1 MEPGPVEGEAFM
13 KNLQSKG
20 GTIAA
25 GTANPDSAAAKKPT
39 VLEVLRKNFL
49 LRRQYLINSKR
60 QLRAAFLVSLVAL
73 IPSIF
78 LNIALHLSATAQT
91 QALFADAPGAVMQ
104 QVSEQDRTDLLLI
117 LIGTLV
123 YVGGVFLLTILET
136 HQTSGA
142 AVGINRHFRNIRDG
156 RYDAKLNLRDSDNL
170 LELVGPFNQMT
181 EALTQRAIQSSK
193 LLNDLA
199 MEAEALDG
207 GGVMARQLRELAVS
221 HAHLAGKSR

>member
-1 MEPGPVEGEAFM
+1 M

-20 GTIAA
+20 GTIAVETGNPA
-25 GTANPDSAAAKKPT
+25 TATAKKPT
-39 VLEVLRKNFL
+39 VIEILRQNLL
-49 LRRQYLINSKR
+49 LRRQYLINHKR
-60 QLRAAFLVSLVAL
+60 QLRAALLVSLVAL
-73 IPSIF
+73 IPSIL
-78 LNIALHLSATAQT
+78 LNIDLHLSATAQT
-91 QALFADAPGAVMQ
+91 QSLFADAPTVMQ
-104 QVSEQDRTDLLLI
+104 QVSEQDRTDLLLV

-142 AVGINRHFRNIRDG
+142 AVGISRHFRNIRDG

-170 LELVGPFNQMT
+170 LELVEPFNQMT

-199 MEAEALDG
+199 TEADALDG
-207 GGVMARQLRELAVS
+207 GRGIARQLQELAVS